1 MESPFLRKTFSHA
14 FCTIVFYAVNIVGTI
29 FVIYCFLFCQAE
41 LATLVGGSGNRKPPA
56 RKKPEVDLD
65 AMVSE

>member
-1 MESPFLRKTFSHA
+1 MQFAQL
-14 FCTIVFYAVNIVGTI
+14 CTPQLISFDTI
-29 FVIYCFLFCQAE
+29 FVIYLFLFCQAE

-65 AMVSE
+65 AMVSV